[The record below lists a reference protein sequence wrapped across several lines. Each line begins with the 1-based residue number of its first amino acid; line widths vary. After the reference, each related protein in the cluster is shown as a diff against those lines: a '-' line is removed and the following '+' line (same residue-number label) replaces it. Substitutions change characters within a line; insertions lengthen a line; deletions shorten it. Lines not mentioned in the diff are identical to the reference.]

1 MTYGN
6 FKILPYNSC
15 NKEELKSINSTDR
28 YFSKE
33 AVDYELNDSD
43 KDSVAIN
50 LCDDDL
56 DIKISNLKDCN
67 YYSVEEFQ
75 QRNFDK
81 SFNIFHNNVNGLE
94 TKFDQLHNLI
104 VNSSSEI
111 DLIAITETSHND
123 NDKFKTNIKIDNY
136 DIFSTP
142 TNSEKGGTAI
152 FSNKNFHAVER
163 LDLKMQ
169 HTHYES
175 VWVELKNKKSKNV
188 ICGSLYRH
196 PHDTVDVYN
205 DFLIYLES
213 CISKISKE
221 KKFIYLLWRF

>member
-1 MTYGN
+1 MTYGK

-15 NKEELKSINSTDR
+15 NKDELKSINSTDR
-28 YFSKE
+28 YFNNE
-33 AVDYELNDSD
+33 VVDYDLNDSV
-43 KDSVAIN
+43 KDTVAIN

-75 QRNFDK
+75 QLNFDN
-81 SFNIFHNNVNGLE
+81 SLNIFHNNVNGLE

-104 VNSSSEI
+104 VNSSSDI
-111 DLIAITETSHND
+111 DLIAITETSQN

-142 TNSEKGGTAI
+142 TNTSKGGTAI
-152 FSNKNFHAVER
+152 FSNKIFNAVER
-163 LDLKMQ
+163 LDLKIQ

-175 VWVELKNKKSKNV
+175 V
-188 ICGSLYRH
+188 
-196 PHDTVDVYN
+196 
-205 DFLIYLES
+205 
-213 CISKISKE
+213 KE
-221 KKFIYLLWRF
+221 K